1 MRTRSLISVCLC
13 MGFALVVLLRA
24 LSPTEASPAE
34 ARSGSVLILPFH
46 VISGQIDKTLKDFS
60 DHADRTLRSSVDI
73 SGTNL
78 RVEAEDAT
86 RKLLEQKGF
95 PSIEQEAVKLGIEA
109 GSSLVVFGVLSEEE
123 GQYRLNGVLW
133 DIRKE
138 RMVVR
143 TDLKVA
149 NIHGLP
155 TLLQIFVVNVN
166 KGIYGSPRLPFY
178 RADPPEK
185 PGGSTRDRLYTPV
198 AIRRDAA
205 GPWRSPELAVDLR
218 AVDIADVDGDKKN
231 EAIFLDAGQVT
242 VSRFEEGSLRTL
254 FQFSQRPAD
263 YISVEAEDLNGDGMA
278 EVILCYQTPSGMES
292 AIFHYADR
300 SMREVAK
307 FPHLILATVADPTAE
322 NKRILL
328 GQRTDRPD
336 VFSGEMIVFRMEGQ
350 DVTPVGKASLPPGA
364 LLLSYASG
372 RLGGRG
378 AFFQVMLSQ
387 DQRLMVFDEENRLLA
402 NMTDKLFGVPRALKV
417 SEKKGIPGIIYPG
430 RVLIADTDGDG
441 ENEVLVAKQ
450 TGAGCV
456 IEDLLWDGTELKTKW
471 KTVGSQG
478 IIPDFR
484 IRDLKNAGN
493 RSLVVLLV
501 SYRPVLP
508 LLTGP
513 RSVVFAY
520 DILP

>member
-1 MRTRSLISVCLC
+1 MHTRSFITIFLC
-13 MGFALVVLLRA
+13 MGLALALFFRA
-24 LSPTEASPAE
+24 LSPTEASPVE
-34 ARSGSVLILPFH
+34 ARSGTILILPFH
-46 VISGQIDKTLKDFS
+46 VISGQSDKTLKDFS
-60 DHADRTLRSSVDI
+60 DHADKTLRSSVDI
-73 SGTNL
+73 SGTEL
-78 RVEAEDAT
+78 RVEAEDVT
-86 RKLLEQKGF
+86 KKLLEQKGF
-95 PSIEQEAVKLGIEA
+95 PSTEQEAVNLGTQA
-109 GSSLVVFGVLSEEE
+109 GSALVVFGVLSEED
-123 GQYRLNGVLW
+123 GQFRLNGILW

-138 RMVVR
+138 RIVVR

-155 TLLQIFVVNVN
+155 TLLQIFAVNIN

-178 RADPPEK
+178 RADPSEK
-185 PGGSTRDRLYTPV
+185 PGASTRDRLYAPV
-198 AIRRDAA
+198 SIRRDPA
-205 GPWRSPELAVDLR
+205 GPWRSPELPLDLR

-292 AIFHYADR
+292 AIFNYANR
-300 SMREVAK
+300 IMREVAK
-307 FPHLILATVADPTAE
+307 FPHLILATVADPTNE
-322 NKRILL
+322 KKRILL

-336 VFSGEMIVFRMEGQ
+336 IFSGEMIVFRMEGQ
-350 DVTPVGKASLPPGA
+350 EVTPVGKASLPPGA

-372 RLGGRG
+372 RLGRAGT
-378 AFFQVMLSQ
+378 FLQVVLNQ

-417 SEKKGIPGIIYPG
+417 SDKKGAPGLIYPG
-430 RVLIADTDGDG
+430 RILIADTDGDG
-441 ENEVLVAKQ
+441 ENEVLAAKQ

-456 IEDLLWDGTELKTKW
+456 IEDLLWDGTELKPKW
-471 KTVGSQG
+471 KTVGSPG

-484 IRDLKNAGN
+484 IRDLKNAGT